1 MVAPR
6 IGALQSGLSNRV
18 GEAGGYAVTNT
29 ELESIRQW
37 DAKCGDNEATFF
49 PVTKD
54 RRRLIE
60 HVDELRDVLRL
71 CRQQLNGDCTGGLA
85 ERIEHLLDS

>member
-1 MVAPR
+1 
-6 IGALQSGLSNRV
+6 
-18 GEAGGYAVTNT
+18 VTRT
-29 ELESIRQW
+29 EFDLIRLW

-60 HVDELRDVLRL
+60 HVDELRELLRD
-71 CRQQLNGDCTGGLA
+71 CREQLPAESAQTLI
-85 ERIEHLLDS
+85 ERIDAALAS